1 MNHQDTKNTKEILQ
15 ANPFVLFV
23 PLWLNCLRINALS
36 FCASLWLFARRSTEV
51 LGLSGMDTRSFVEF
65 LIQER
70 VIPADRKNVLIEAA
84 SISGDRV
91 DTAVLDLGLTGEA
104 TILSALGHFT
114 KSRIV
119 QASDIA
125 AASPE
130 LTSLIPPRLARRFG
144 VIPFRRDGKTL
155 SVAALEPGDLLVQDE
170 LALLTGSM
178 ITTFAALEIHIRAGL
193 ARHYEVALPPRVEA
207 LLRRLRSPGKRGP
220 ASPRQTHKVPETPGL
235 TKPSPPVEST
245 TAPTRIPQPKKAEI
259 PNELEFSDED
269 LALFPS
275 FATNAQPALTAE
287 KTQPSPPADT
297 EPPPPP
303 VVDEPPPAP
312 SPPLSPEARLARA
325 AEALQGA
332 EIRDDI
338 ADALLEFSRPH
349 FARCMLLAIRGDTIV
364 GWRCE
369 GDGVE
374 PTAVRAIAIPK
385 DQPSVFSGLLQ
396 GTTFWL
402 GPLPPMTRNQEMIM
416 ALGDPPPVGC
426 LILPIKVR
434 GKIVAFLYGDTA
446 GRPLGSVPMAD
457 FKRLMAK
464 TDIAFQVYLLK
475 GKIRV
480 I

>member
-1 MNHQDTKNTKEILQ
+1 
-15 ANPFVLFV
+15 
-23 PLWLNCLRINALS
+23 
-36 FCASLWLFARRSTEV
+36 
-51 LGLSGMDTRSFVEF
+51 MDARSFVDF
-65 LIQER
+65 LIRER
-70 VIPADRKNVLIEAA
+70 VVPADRKNVIIEAT

-91 DTAVLDLGLTGEA
+91 DTAVLDLALTGEA
-104 TILSALGHFT
+104 TMLSALGQFT
-114 KSRIV
+114 KSRTV
-119 QASDIA
+119 QASDL
-125 AASPE
+125 ASAPPE

-155 SVAALEPGDLLVQDE
+155 SVAALDPGDLLVQDE

-178 ITTFAALEIHIRAGL
+178 ITTFAALEILVREGL
-193 ARHYEVALPPRVEA
+193 ARHYGVALAPRVEA
-207 LLRRLRSPGKRGP
+207 LLRRLKSPGKRGLAAPRPTHHAPDPP
-220 ASPRQTHKVPETPGL
+220 APTN
-235 TKPSPPVEST
+235 PSTPVESPSI
-245 TAPTRIPQPKKAEI
+245 PTPIPPPPNADI
-259 PNELEFSDED
+259 PIELEFSDED

-275 FATNAQPALTAE
+275 FATNVQPAPATEEAA
-287 KTQPSPPADT
+287 TSPPAKT

-303 VVDEPPPAP
+303 VVEEPPPPP

-325 AEALQGA
+325 AEALQSA

-349 FARCMLLAIRGDTIV
+349 FARRMLLALRGDTIV
-364 GWRCE
+364 GWRGE
-369 GDGVE
+369 GDEVE

-396 GTTFWL
+396 GTAFWL

-416 ALGDPPPVGC
+416 ALGDPPPTGC

-434 GKIVAFLYGDTA
+434 GKIVAFLYGDSGA
-446 GRPLGSVPMAD
+446 RPLGSVPMAD

>member
-1 MNHQDTKNTKEILQ
+1 
-15 ANPFVLFV
+15 
-23 PLWLNCLRINALS
+23 
-36 FCASLWLFARRSTEV
+36 
-51 LGLSGMDTRSFVEF
+51 MDARSFVEF

-70 VIPADRKNVLIEAA
+70 VIPAERKNVLIEAT

-91 DTAVLDLGLTGEA
+91 DTAVLDLALTGEA
-104 TILSALGHFT
+104 TILSALGQFT

-119 QASDIA
+119 LASDIA
-125 AASPE
+125 SASPE
-130 LTSLIPPRLARRFG
+130 LTSLIPSRLARRFG

-155 SVAALEPGDLLVQDE
+155 SVAALDPGDLLVQDE

-193 ARHYEVALPPRVEA
+193 ARHYSVALQPRVEA

-220 ASPRQTHKVPETPGL
+220 TSPIQTHKAPETPAL
-235 TKPSPPVEST
+235 TKPLTPVEST
-245 TAPTRIPQPKKAEI
+245 TTQTPIPPPQKAEI
-259 PNELEFSDED
+259 PFELEFSDED

-275 FATNAQPALTAE
+275 FATSAQPAPTAKE
-287 KTQPSPPADT
+287 AATSEPAAMA
-297 EPPPPP
+297 
-303 VVDEPPPAP
+303 PPPAP
-312 SPPLSPEARLARA
+312 VVEESPTAPRPPLSLEASLARA

-349 FARCMLLAIRGDTIV
+349 FARCMLLAIRGNTIV
-364 GWRCE
+364 GWRGE
-369 GDGVE
+369 GGGVE

-385 DQPSVFSGLLQ
+385 DKPSVFSGLLQ
-396 GTTFWL
+396 GTSFWL
-402 GPLPPMTRNQEMIM
+402 GPLPPMTRNQEMIT
-416 ALGDPPPVGC
+416 ALGGPPPVGC

-434 GKIVAFLYGDTA
+434 GKIVAFLYGDTG

>member
-1 MNHQDTKNTKEILQ
+1 M
-15 ANPFVLFV
+15 
-23 PLWLNCLRINALS
+23 
-36 FCASLWLFARRSTEV
+36 
-51 LGLSGMDTRSFVEF
+51 LGLSGMDARSFVEF

-70 VIPADRKNVLIEAA
+70 VIPADRKNVLIEATT
-84 SISGDRV
+84 ISGDRV
-91 DTAVLDLGLTGEA
+91 DTAVLDLALTGEA
-104 TILSALGHFT
+104 TILSALGRFT
-114 KSRIV
+114 KSRIA

-155 SVAALEPGDLLVQDE
+155 SVAALDPGDLLVQDE

-193 ARHYEVALPPRVEA
+193 ARHYGMTLPPRAEA
-207 LLRRLRSPGKRGP
+207 LLRRLRNPGKRGP
-220 ASPRQTHKVPETPGL
+220 AGPPQTHKTPKTPAP
-235 TKPSPPVEST
+235 TKPLTPVEST
-245 TAPTRIPQPKKAEI
+245 TTPTAIPQPQKAEI
-259 PNELEFSDED
+259 PIELEFSDED

-275 FATNAQPALTAE
+275 FATSTQPAPTAE
-287 KTQPSPPADT
+287 EATTSK
-297 EPPPPP
+297 P
-303 VVDEPPPAP
+303 VAMGPPPAPAGEESPPLP

-364 GWRCE
+364 GWRSE
-369 GDGVE
+369 GDDVE
-374 PTAVRAIAIPK
+374 PAAVRAISIPK

-396 GTTFWL
+396 GTAFWL
-402 GPLPPMTRNQEMIM
+402 GPLPPMTRNQDLIM
-416 ALGDPPPVGC
+416 ALGGPPPVGC

-434 GKIVAFLYGDTA
+434 GKIVAFLYGDT
-446 GRPLGSVPMAD
+446 GGPPLGSVPMAD